1 MPGDRYGAAASPIAD
16 YSSPDRDP
24 RLTYS
29 RLSPNWAHTGGIA
42 MMSIRLSLLCAA
54 LVLCAACAS
63 DGSFR
68 NPFASEGATE
78 SVAPAPTY
86 YFSEFPDVPIPIE
99 MEESKNDTFI
109 TFAASGVKCGVQRF
123 TGRVDV
129 VSLMNT
135 MRRNLSS
142 NGWTLRSLLR
152 AKESVL
158 VFDKP
163 DRVVAFHISDG
174 VLSTQMWV
182 FMTSRLE
189 GDAVSFEANP

>member
-1 MPGDRYGAAASPIAD
+1 MTL
-16 YSSPDRDP
+16 P
-24 RLTYS
+24 RLFV
-29 RLSPNWAHTGGIA
+29 
-42 MMSIRLSLLCAA
+42 LCSA

-68 NPFASEGATE
+68 NPFGSETAEE
-78 SVAPAPTY
+78 SVAPAPAY
-86 YFSEFPDVPIPIE
+86 FFSEFSDVPIPTQ

-135 MRRNLSS
+135 MRQNLAA

-163 DRVVAFHISDG
+163 DRVVAFHIRDG
-174 VLSTQMWV
+174 ILSTEMWV
-182 FMTSRLE
+182 FMTSRLD
-189 GDAVSFEANP
+189 GDAVSAEPAS